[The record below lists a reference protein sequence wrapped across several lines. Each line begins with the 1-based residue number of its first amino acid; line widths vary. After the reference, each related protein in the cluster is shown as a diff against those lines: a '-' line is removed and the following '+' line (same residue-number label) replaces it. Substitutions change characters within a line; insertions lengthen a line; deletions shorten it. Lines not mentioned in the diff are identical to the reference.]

1 MRGAAVE
8 PTSENGLAKPSRVMV
23 DKLYSLPN
31 HRMHDAIGHLDEAT
45 MLNVGRA
52 PMMLLALD
60 ELRTAGDSSP
70 QDRDMP

>member
-1 MRGAAVE
+1 
-8 PTSENGLAKPSRVMV
+8 MV